1 MEMIRRHFLPP
12 LAPIPYIK
20 ERLGALNP
28 HWNLR
33 PNIAPCPGCLPITY
47 NSGSTYQPSNTIQI
61 YLGPCRA
68 NILTCLQSVGLP
80 TYTPSANRPCLD
92 KLCNQPY
99 EKPLGPKP
107 LHSNDP
113 ASKPT
118 LIKNQDSF
126 SSVKNSSNSVLEPT
140 HQISSTSLPVVTETT
155 ATTSF
160 QFTLPEKLFN
170 LAMNPTTPNI
180 GDTTETLED
189 LRKNSS
195 ILENEILE
203 IEPFELN
210 KHLKDSVS
218 NLTSKDTA
226 AKHETKV
233 PDFTTAGINE
243 LEITTPNNFIEQIT
257 TQKTPVPLYTLNTP
271 KEEPKTE
278 SPTLIVFQERI
289 DPSNMCQP
297 FTKIEIGENVATL
310 PTTYEVNSIK
320 KETDQDQTSEKTNER
335 NDTEDDSQLNTTGEP
350 LLVTEQIVN
359 NAKYDET
366 TAEPSEQTIYKTST
380 LSVIHE
386 QVVVTTDDT
395 YEKVF
400 QEQVITGDPNL
411 DQQATTTETTG
422 ANVNVKNQLNDTIRE
437 FEVSTKQTETT
448 ILEEYYTSSLITKLS
463 LHKNSGVT
471 QGFPETTTTD
481 SLLSFGEVTFS
492 GFHKTAQ
499 SDDYTT
505 ENGEVRTTGDF
516 KDYEGIELERS
527 TEIRDSLTKM
537 DDKSDQTPVGIIE
550 ENTKSS
556 EILEDKS
563 NLETSVISVEITTQ
577 ALKNIVTLDYES
589 TTESDGNLFETT
601 TSSIL
606 YNKGVWNEE
615 NYNFYTTTDDADVYK
630 VTAKESSDIF
640 KEESQIITQE
650 EEEVIDNVVAN
661 YTKELNSS
669 TINVENQTQP
679 FGILKERD
687 SSNNTSDSEK
697 YTTFTPDQ
705 LTTASITEYYETV
718 IESKSESYPG
728 FRDRF
733 ETTTNFEHYLEGST
747 QPFAKG
753 SGKVDSTD
761 DKLETTTVTVD
772 SEDIFTELDDLRSSG
787 LTGEPTGY
795 QDGVLK
801 FTTELDSETDAS
813 PTDNSNPPFPA
824 MLQNT
829 LRQVRDKPT
838 ILGRFPFS
846 PVQSVKKC
854 VDFLNCLV
862 SKNRSKRSSRNNS
875 KTLSSGKNMPSS
887 NTNFLNLSS
896 VLNKEKRSNVET
908 SGLYAPALLEL
919 LPVVREGYRN
929 NAFNE
934 DDKKIIRSI
943 FGDLGSQAVE
953 ENLESSKEVKGDLLM
968 KDATA
973 RIEVLLEDD
982 DYESSEFYGDK
993 SLETKHRLKR
1003 SKKPFHLITSILR
1016 KIPKNRMKSS
1026 NIKASPERYRREI
1039 RSSQPLSEAAAILA
1053 LLAEQSDVQLDAPD
1067 DEEDDYYEYYEDQGS
1082 VNVALGEDLS
1092 TDDQEG
1098 YENEEYDE
1106 PSFVDLIKLAR
1117 RHSQRKSRQDS

>member
-33 PNIAPCPGCLPITY
+33 PNIAPCPGCLPIMY
-47 NSGSTYQPSNTIQI
+47 NSGSTYQPSNTIQT
-61 YLGPCRA
+61 YLSPCRA
-68 NILTCLQSVGLP
+68 NILTCLQSIGLP

-92 KLCNQPY
+92 KLCNQPH

-107 LHSNDP
+107 LYSNDP
-113 ASKPT
+113 ALKPT

-140 HQISSTSLPVVTETT
+140 HKISSTSLPVVTETT

-233 PDFTTAGINE
+233 PDFTTAGRNE
-243 LEITTPNNFIEQIT
+243 LEITTPNYFIEQIT

-278 SPTLIVFQERI
+278 SPCLNVFQERI
-289 DPSNMCQP
+289 DPSNMYQP
-297 FTKIEIGENVATL
+297 FTKIVIDENVATL

-359 NAKYDET
+359 SAKYDET

-380 LSVIHE
+380 LPVIHE
-386 QVVVTTDDT
+386 HVMVTTDDT

-411 DQQATTTETTG
+411 DKQATTTETTG
-422 ANVNVKNQLNDTIRE
+422 ANVNVKNQLNDTIQE

-463 LHKNSGVT
+463 LQKNSGVT
-471 QGFPETTTTD
+471 HGLPETTTTD
-481 SLLSFGEVTFS
+481 SLLSLGEVTFS
-492 GFHKTAQ
+492 GFHRTAQ
-499 SDDYTT
+499 SDDFTT

-516 KDYEGIELERS
+516 KEYEGIELERS
-527 TEIRDSLTKM
+527 TEFRDSLTKM
-537 DDKSDQTPVGIIE
+537 DDKSEQTPVGIIE

-589 TTESDGNLFETT
+589 STDSDGNSFETT

-606 YNKGVWNEE
+606 YNKGAWNEE

-640 KEESQIITQE
+640 KEESKIITH

-669 TINVENQTQP
+669 KINVENQTQP

-705 LTTASITEYYETV
+705 LTTASIAEYYETV

-747 QPFAKG
+747 QPFDKG

-787 LTGEPTGY
+787 LTGEPAGY

-813 PTDNSNPPFPA
+813 PTDNSNPPFPE

-854 VDFLNCLV
+854 VDFLDCLV

-1016 KIPKNRMKSS
+1016 KIQKNRMKSS
-1026 NIKASPERYRREI
+1026 IIKASPERYRREI